1 MEDKEIVETEVVE
14 EKVDETPDNS
24 VKEEAGD
31 STTEETDEGKANDE
45 TEDVGNQDTEEQ
57 TEETDYSKVEDSEEA
72 AKILETKGF
81 DYAALSKEYNETG
94 KISKETRAKLA
105 EVGITDEV
113 IDNFISGQE
122 AKAEVERNQMAEC
135 IGGRQVFDEVLKW
148 AAVNI
153 PADEIASI
161 NQVRDKNIIK
171 IILKDLKARMEDKE
185 GITPDYTKG
194 DGKITYNSDNVNKI
208 TDAYKLDAKSIVVL
222 EFKDNCRILNADKKS
237 GNVSYETNFV
247 NQKNYNAICAAYKG
261 DSLLNIKSV
270 FISSDGNTTGTLN
283 MGDTLLKADKL
294 KLFVWNLDKLYPLCE
309 ADEYTLE

>member
-1 MEDKEIVETEVVE
+1 MEDKEIRETEVVE

-31 STTEETDEGKANDE
+31 STAEATDEGKANDE

-94 KISKETRAKLA
+94 KISKETRA

-194 DGKITYNSDNVNKI
+194 DGSKPAVEVYRSQAEMFEAISNPKYQKDEAYREDVKKKI
-208 TDAYKLDAKSIVVL
+208 
-222 EFKDNCRILNADKKS
+222 
-237 GNVSYETNFV
+237 
-247 NQKNYNAICAAYKG
+247 AA
-261 DSLLNIKSV
+261 SR
-270 FISSDGNTTGTLN
+270 
-283 MGDTLLKADKL
+283 
-294 KLFVWNLDKLYPLCE
+294 E
-309 ADEYTLE
+309 AGIDLGI

>member
-31 STTEETDEGKANDE
+31 ST
-45 TEDVGNQDTEEQ
+45 

-194 DGKITYNSDNVNKI
+194 DGSKPAVEVYRSQAEMFEAISNPKYQKDEAYREDVKKKI
-208 TDAYKLDAKSIVVL
+208 
-222 EFKDNCRILNADKKS
+222 
-237 GNVSYETNFV
+237 
-247 NQKNYNAICAAYKG
+247 AA
-261 DSLLNIKSV
+261 SR
-270 FISSDGNTTGTLN
+270 
-283 MGDTLLKADKL
+283 
-294 KLFVWNLDKLYPLCE
+294 E
-309 ADEYTLE
+309 AGIDLGI